1 MLDTKGKRIT
11 KRQVTRSM
19 GYSLLGGGFGAVWFL
34 LSSPQQILTVFV
46 KNYLGATASQLGLF
60 IAAFNIV
67 SLAHL
72 GSIFFYNKR
81 RTIKPFWLAVGLIH
95 RSLAFVVA
103 FSAFYVARGGDRSI
117 ALAVV
122 VGATLATFF
131 IGSTA
136 SSGWW
141 TWLHEL
147 VPPQAMGRYF
157 GRRSAVAQALNIL
170 FFFAAT
176 FALDIFPSQIF
187 YVYGMIYV
195 AAGVLGLSEH
205 ALHLKIPEPESAL
218 ARAERNPLK
227 MSTFFAPLKSRTYR
241 NFCLISGA
249 AILAINVANPFFP
262 AYITDPNRIGVPNIW
277 LGIMYAIS
285 QLSWVLLVPFWGTV
299 MDRFGR
305 KPVTMFGMLCA
316 LSFLG
321 YAIITPSNYPVVLV
335 ATALVWGFFAPALY
349 EGLNQIMFAL
359 LPRRDRTI
367 YIAWY
372 WALLGTISALGP
384 IIGGVLLDST
394 KDIRFV
400 VLTSLV
406 LLFCSFLLMDNLQ
419 IKKEKRFSRVFP
431 TITTPTIVKAY
442 YNMPYIAK
450 PESPRRVS
458 RALRRMGGTSSGIAL
473 NEIALRLDDP
483 DEEIREEAVK
493 ALGRIGG
500 EQATN
505 ILISHLSNPDSLI
518 RNACARALGI
528 IGSAQAV
535 PFLIDGLNSAD
546 EDFSE
551 ACARALGNIDD
562 VRGSEA
568 LIKLITGESALR
580 VKVTSAQA
588 ISKKGYLH
596 TVEDILK
603 IREHTNNP
611 IMRKQLAISIA
622 NLLGRPGEFYTLL
635 TGTEEH
641 RDEEAE
647 KLFRGVYRNMRI
659 LQKSDKGFI
668 QHIVKDILPSA
679 VESYE
684 QGEYDQCFDQ
694 LYSIVSNLLYRFVE
708 LQGEEVKTATITQLG
723 ASLFKKE
730 PHLYAGFIL
739 FQCFDKYREEDPIE
753 HVGVLLC
760 FYFLKYYGRAW
771 KHRNPVPTKKL
782 PASS

>member
-1 MLDTKGKRIT
+1 
-11 KRQVTRSM
+11 M
-19 GYSLLGGGFGAVWFL
+19 GYSLFGGGFGAVWFL
-34 LSSPQQILTVFV
+34 LASPQQILTVYV

-81 RTIKPFWLAVGLIH
+81 KSIKPFWLLIGLIH
-95 RSLAFVVA
+95 RSMAFVVA
-103 FSAFYVARGGDRSI
+103 FSSFYVAMGGDRST

-141 TWLHEL
+141 TWIHEL
-147 VPPQAMGRYF
+147 VPSQAMGSYF
-157 GRRSAVAQALNIL
+157 GKRSAVAQGMNIF

-176 FALDIFPSQIF
+176 FSLDIFSSQVFI
-187 YVYGMIYV
+187 VYGIIYL
-195 AAGVLGLSEH
+195 AAGILGLLEH
-205 ALHLKIPEPESAL
+205 ALHLPIPEPASAL
-218 ARAERNPLK
+218 NQAERTPLK
-227 MSTFFAPLKSRTYR
+227 LGTFFAPLRSKTYR
-241 NFCLISGA
+241 SFCLIAGTT
-249 AILAINVANPFFP
+249 ILAINVANPFFP
-262 AYITDPNRIGVPNIW
+262 AYITDPARIGVPNIW

-305 KPVTMFGMLCA
+305 KPVTMFGMLSA

-321 YAIITPSNYPVVLV
+321 YIVITPSNYPAVLII
-335 ATALVWGFFAPALY
+335 TALVWGFFAPALY
-349 EGLNQIMFAL
+349 EGLNQIMFVL

-367 YIAWY
+367 YIAWF
-372 WALLGTISALGP
+372 WAMLGTISAIGP
-384 IIGGVLLDST
+384 ILGGLLLDST
-394 KDIRFV
+394 QDIRFV
-400 VLTSLV
+400 VLTSLG
-406 LLFCSFLLMDNLQ
+406 LLICSFLLMDNLQ

-450 PESPRRVS
+450 AESPRRVG
-458 RALRRMGGTSSGIAL
+458 RALRRMSGSSSGIAL

-500 EQATN
+500 EQAIE
-505 ILISHLSNPDSLI
+505 ILIAHLSNEDSLI
-518 RNACARALGI
+518 RTACARALGT

-535 PFLIDGLNSAD
+535 PYLIDGLSSSD

-551 ACARALGNIDD
+551 ACARGLGNIDD

-568 LIKLITGESALR
+568 LIKLITGESTLR

-588 ISKKGYLH
+588 ISQKGYLNA
-596 TVEDILK
+596 VEDILK
-603 IREHTNNP
+603 IRERTNNP

-641 RDEEAE
+641 REEESE
-647 KLFRGVYRNMRI
+647 KLFRGVYRNLRI

-679 VESYE
+679 IESYE
-684 QGEYDQCFDQ
+684 QWDYDGCFDQ

-708 LQGEEVKTATITQLG
+708 LQGEDVKTTTITQLG
-723 ASLFKKE
+723 STLFKQE

-739 FQCFDKYREEDPIE
+739 FQWLEKHREQDPIE
-753 HVGVLLC
+753 QVGLLLC

-771 KHRNPVPTKKL
+771 KNKPPQPPKKH
-782 PASS
+782 PAI